1 MINERGAMPTVIAD
15 QIALLKDQPLEALKT
30 RYKEVF
36 AVTDIPSHNKVFLWR
51 KIAYR
56 LQEAEQGGLPK
67 RVLDRIEGL
76 IKQYDPIN
84 NTAMRPESEVLE
96 KTGKDRRLPIPG
108 TIITKLYK
116 GTTYTVR
123 VLERGFEYHSEIYN
137 SLSAIAKDIT
147 GAHWNGYGFF
157 NL

>member
-1 MINERGAMPTVIAD
+1 MARDVSDDIK
-15 QIALLKDQPLEALKT
+15 LLKDLPLETLKA

-36 AVTDIPSHNKVFLWR
+36 GANDVPSNKVFLWR
-51 KIAYR
+51 KISYR
-56 LQEAEQGGLPK
+56 LQETEQGGLSK
-67 RVLDRIEGL
+67 RTQDRIDSL
-76 IKQYDPIN
+76 IKKYDPLN
-84 NTAMRPESEVLE
+84 NTAMRPNSEVLE

-123 VLERGFEYHSEIYN
+123 VLERGFEYNGEIYN